1 MNITKFYCVFLFSML
16 LTGCSVRPWQTI
28 KFMSYPIEK
37 LSEIENFDDIET
49 DCKIDNV
56 FFYFISNGIEDSMY
70 ASKSP
75 YSLNFVF
82 ESFEK
87 TDLIIN
93 SMQLEFDGEM
103 INLSEDIFPVNL
115 TIDFPNYIN
124 SKLYSGSYKTDY
136 LYRLEKVKEI
146 KVVINVTIK
155 NNGKSVTKDIEAIAE
170 KKVKKGIF
178 QYRF

>member
-1 MNITKFYCVFLFSML
+1 MNITKIYCVFLFSML

-28 KFMSYPIEK
+28 NFISYPIEK

-49 DCKIDNV
+49 DCKIDN
-56 FFYFISNGIEDSMY
+56 SMY
-70 ASKSP
+70 VSKSP
-75 YSLNFVF
+75 YSLNLVF

-87 TDLIIN
+87 RDLIIN
-93 SMQLEFDGEM
+93 SMQLDFDGER
-103 INLSEDIFPVNL
+103 INLNEDLFPVNL

-136 LYRLEKVKEI
+136 LYRLEKVKKI
-146 KVVINVTIK
+146 KVTINVTIK

-170 KKVKKGIF
+170 KKSQKRNISV
-178 QYRF
+178 